1 MANRDITFDGRR
13 DPKERAVSE
22 RGTDGTSHKGARR
35 SSGVMDLEPDD
46 AAGANWFLPALSLE
60 LRMFLWIKR

>member
-1 MANRDITFDGRR
+1 M
-13 DPKERAVSE
+13 SE